1 MKKAINIALKTLIL
15 TIILAMLIS
24 SPILANGS
32 ADGIEVSPNVI
43 NLDSKGGS
51 FSIHTN
57 IPFSIVQDV
66 SLIADGTIIPISAT
80 FADDRGDL
88 VVFIRQDFK
97 GENPIA
103 TCQVV
108 WAINFA
114 GGKNPLVLEEDPFE
128 SIAYSESEVN

>member
-1 MKKAINIALKTLIL
+1 MKKTINIALKTLIL

-66 SLIADGTIIPISAT
+66 SLSADGNIIPISAT

-88 VVFIRQDFK
+88 VVKF
-97 GENPIA
+97 NPR
-103 TCQVV
+103 
-108 WAINFA
+108 NED
-114 GGKNPLVLEEDPFE
+114 GGYLISVGDVTFE
-128 SIAYSESEVN
+128 LTVSSYSGLTTYYDIVRVISCGK